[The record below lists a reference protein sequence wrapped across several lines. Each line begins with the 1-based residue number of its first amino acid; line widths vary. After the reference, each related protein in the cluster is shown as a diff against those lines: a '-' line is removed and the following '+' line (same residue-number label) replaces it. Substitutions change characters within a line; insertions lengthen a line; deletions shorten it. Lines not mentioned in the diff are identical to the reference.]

1 MDSVDDEIKKD
12 ERQDYDSQGDVEAKK
27 DPSVGFKK
35 EAPQRGQDGE
45 SEGNQMH
52 NIRRSD
58 GKAGGA

>member
-45 SEGNQMH
+45 SEGN
-52 NIRRSD
+52 
-58 GKAGGA
+58 